1 MLSFIF
7 FARCHASPDMALGF
21 VQIQYLSCF
30 TGKLGI
36 DLPQTLGNIFMF
48 RCH

>member
-7 FARCHASPDMALGF
+7 FARRHAAPDMALRF
-21 VQIQYLSCF
+21 VQIQYLSRF

-36 DLPQTLGNIFMF
+36 DLPESLGDIFMF